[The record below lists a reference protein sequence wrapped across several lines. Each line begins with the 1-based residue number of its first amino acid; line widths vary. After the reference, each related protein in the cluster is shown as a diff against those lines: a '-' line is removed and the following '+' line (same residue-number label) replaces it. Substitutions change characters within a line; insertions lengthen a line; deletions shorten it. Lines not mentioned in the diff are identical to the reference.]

1 MDRIAAKDK
10 YGRGLLQLLLAH
22 SGTSESFVKEHI
34 ILGTD
39 KEDAE
44 RQKDLWLAQ
53 HPSIRILNV
62 HPPKLEQHLL
72 ARIGGRNVPRVS
84 IAVDYEDAEMA
95 QNRAPS

>member
-1 MDRIAAKDK
+1 MVVTCPSACLVR
-10 YGRGLLQLLLAH
+10 

-39 KEDAE
+39 KNDAE

-53 HPSIRILNV
+53 NPSIRILRV
-62 HPPKLEQHLL
+62 HPPKPEQHLL

-95 QNRAPS
+95 QNQTPS

>member
-1 MDRIAAKDK
+1 MVVACPSACLVR
-10 YGRGLLQLLLAH
+10 

-39 KEDAE
+39 KNDAE
-44 RQKDLWLAQ
+44 RQRDLWLAQ
-53 HPSIRILNV
+53 NPSITILRV
-62 HPPKLEQHLL
+62 HPPKREQHLL

-95 QNRAPS
+95 QNQTPS

>member
-1 MDRIAAKDK
+1 MVVTCPSACLVR
-10 YGRGLLQLLLAH
+10 

-39 KEDAE
+39 KNDAE

-53 HPSIRILNV
+53 NPSITILRVHPSKR
-62 HPPKLEQHLL
+62 EQHLL

-84 IAVDYEDAEMA
+84 IAVDYEDVEMA
-95 QNRAPS
+95 QNQTRS

>member
-1 MDRIAAKDK
+1 MVVTCPFACLVR
-10 YGRGLLQLLLAH
+10 

-39 KEDAE
+39 KNDAE

-53 HPSIRILNV
+53 NPSITILRV
-62 HPPKLEQHLL
+62 HPPRREQHLL

-84 IAVDYEDAEMA
+84 IAVDYEDVEMA
-95 QNRAPS
+95 QNQTRS